1 MHGQP
6 ANPLQQTTSEGAAND
21 MTRLLEHAV
30 LNRDVRRIR
39 NQLALDGDPNLECG
53 IDETYDGEDLYGL
66 TVTSLAAL
74 VDSSRD
80 GLLTLPLL
88 LSSRADIGQV
98 DSRGR
103 TLLHFARSRPVAR
116 YLVENGVPLPDGM
129 RQPLLDALSRPPGKV
144 LFDDDVE
151 LAYRDGNG
159 VEPPFLRSLR
169 RSSHESF
176 PLPEPPILPQP
187 VWQTALSEDQ
197 FHRLLETGYLTPDHE
212 RAPTDFLYRPG
223 RPPLT
228 AQFSPAVEIELALLD
243 RDAGRVTS
251 CVEHGALDGI
261 GRFRHVWH
269 GDHAGEVMFEQL
281 TAAGLATLIDSEAGK
296 PEMVKLCVT
305 DATLNDA
312 HDAGGAS
319 LLHLARDPEVARWLL
334 ETGVC
339 TSLTDDRGATAEES
353 LPPGARA
360 VVTHWRLTRAVP
372 AAQNPSRSSGAGIAR
387 L

>member
-6 ANPLQQTTSEGAAND
+6 ATPLQQTTSEGAAHD
-21 MTRLLEHAV
+21 MTRLLEYAV
-30 LNRDVRRIR
+30 LNRDVRRVW
-39 NQLALDGDPNLECG
+39 NQLALGGDPNIECG

-74 VDSSRD
+74 VDSAHD

-129 RQPLLDALSRPPGKV
+129 RQPLLDALLQPPGKV

-159 VEPPFLRSLR
+159 AEPPFLRSLR
-169 RSSHESF
+169 RSSHEFF

-187 VWQTALSEDQ
+187 VWQASLSEDR
-197 FHRLLETGYLTPDHE
+197 FCGLLEAGYLTPDHE
-212 RAPTDFLYRPG
+212 RASTDVLYGAG

-228 AQFSPAVEIELALLD
+228 AKFSAAVEIERALLD
-243 RDAGRVTS
+243 GDNGRVTS
-251 CVEHGALDGI
+251 CVAHGALDGI

-269 GDHAGEVMFEQL
+269 EDRADEEMFEQL
-281 TAAGLATLIDSEAGK
+281 TAAGLATLLDSEAGG
-296 PEMVKLCVT
+296 PDLIKLCVSE
-305 DATLNDA
+305 ATLNSV
-312 HDAGGAS
+312 HGGGGAS
-319 LLHLARDPEVARWLL
+319 LLHLARAPAVARWLL
-334 ETGVC
+334 EAGVS
-339 TSLTDDRGATAEES
+339 TSLADDHGATAEEL
-353 LPPGARA
+353 LPPEVRV
-360 VVTHWRLTRAVP
+360 VVTQWRLTRELP
-372 AAQNPSRSSGAGIAR
+372 AAQNASGSAIAR
-387 L
+387 I